1 MSVYPRVQ
9 PLAIPSRTE
18 NFEVYPASLA
28 QRRLWFLNQLQAP
41 TAAYNVH
48 VGLWLYGPLN
58 VEALQ
63 DSLQEIVNRHE
74 TLRTSFALERGE
86 LLQRVIQAH
95 RVSLPMRDFADVAE
109 PYPPA
114 YEFAKREVATSF
126 DLDKGPLFR
135 SHILR
140 IAPEEH
146 VYLCTMH
153 HTITDAWSMQVFTRE
168 LADLY
173 EALSDG
179 KTPALPELTI
189 QYGDYSEWQGHLL
202 ETEIAQKQ
210 LLYWK
215 DALEGAPA
223 VLELPQDN
231 PRPAEQTLQGASH
244 DFAVPSEMIARVAS
258 LAKQHKVTPFMFL
271 LAAFKVLLYRYS
283 GEPDVLVGVP
293 VAGRTLIETEALIG
307 FFVETLVLRD
317 DLSGNPR
324 FVDLLARVRET
335 TLGALANPDIP
346 FEKIVEEL
354 RPERNLSCNPIF
366 QIMFSV
372 IKSAIRSHHFGN
384 VVAYP
389 YVVNGSTS
397 ILDLCATFIEDSD
410 GKWWLQI
417 DFNTSL
423 FKLERIARMVE
434 DYIELL
440 QRITLDLAVRI
451 DSLSV
456 SVPSLG
462 ASQLAFTKAK
472 TRRNGQVRLKCRRQT
487 SSPARR
493 EEHRPTTD
501 AEQALL
507 VGIWKDVLGV
517 QEIGIH
523 DNFFDVGGHSLLA
536 AHLTA
541 QIQNATGRTIP
552 VSSIFRAPTIETLAK
567 LLRDTVSEPDPVVI
581 QLGQGDSGIPFFAA
595 AGVDSFGYALLARH
609 LGEHQSIYK
618 LQGPGPG
625 VWGRP
630 FEREEL
636 STLAEQYI
644 RAMQTVQPRGP
655 YCLGGM
661 CDGVRIA
668 QEIIV
673 QLESRGEKVALFAIL
688 DTWVLENSQV
698 RMLWAIHYYRERLRR
713 FTYLPLRQKLS
724 TLQRAF
730 KRLAG
735 RSGSGKAG
743 WSQAYWPDENFHP
756 PQFRASVLLFKRP
769 RQPFYYVRDPE
780 MGWGERSTGGV
791 EICEVR
797 CGHFQ
802 ILRQPHVGVIAER
815 LSARLH
821 KIDEQFRG
829 KATTVPLSGTQLTV
843 QLEEGRRSEFTGS
856 ILNEGV
862 AKT

>member
-1 MSVYPRVQ
+1 MSVHHRVQ

-18 NFEVYPASLA
+18 NLEVYPASLA

-74 TLRTSFALERGE
+74 TLRTTFALQPGE
-86 LLQRVIQAH
+86 LVQRVIH
-95 RVSLPMRDFADVAE
+95 TYCVSLPMTDFAHLAE
-109 PYPPA
+109 PYPPV
-114 YEFAKREVATSF
+114 YEFAKREVATPF

-135 SHILR
+135 AHILR

-146 VYLCTMH
+146 VFFCTMH

-189 QYGDYSEWQGHLL
+189 QYGDYAEWQGHLL

-244 DFAVPSEMIARVAS
+244 DFAMPSEIIAKVAS
-258 LAKQHKVTPFMFL
+258 LAKRHSVTPFMFL

-293 VAGRTLIETEALIG
+293 VAGRTLVETEALIG

-354 RPERNLSCNPIF
+354 RPERNLSCNPVF
-366 QIMFSV
+366 QVMFSV

-440 QRITLDLAVRI
+440 RRITVDLAVRI
-451 DSLSV
+451 DN
-456 SVPSLG
+456 VPLLF
-462 ASQLAFTKAK
+462 APQPALTEAK
-472 TRRNGQVRLKCRRQT
+472 PRRNGQGRLKRRPQAS
-487 SSPARR
+487 SSPRR
-493 EEHRPTTD
+493 EHPPTAD

-517 QEIGIH
+517 HEIGIH

-552 VSSIFRAPTIETLAK
+552 VSSIFRAPTIEALAN
-567 LLRDTVSEPDPVVI
+567 LLRDHAVSEPDPVI
-581 QLGQGDSGIPFFAA
+581 MQLGQGGGGMPFFAVA
-595 AGVDSFGYALLARH
+595 APGVDSLGYALLARH
-609 LGEHQSIYK
+609 LGDQQSTYK
-618 LQGPGPG
+618 LQGPGP
-625 VWGRP
+625 WIWERP
-630 FEREEL
+630 LKQVEVR
-636 STLAEQYI
+636 TLAEQYI
-644 RAMQTVQPRGP
+644 RAMQTVQPQGP
-655 YCLGGM
+655 
-661 CDGVRIA
+661 
-668 QEIIV
+668 
-673 QLESRGEKVALFAIL
+673 
-688 DTWVLENSQV
+688 
-698 RMLWAIHYYRERLRR
+698 
-713 FTYLPLRQKLS
+713 
-724 TLQRAF
+724 
-730 KRLAG
+730 
-735 RSGSGKAG
+735 
-743 WSQAYWPDENFHP
+743 
-756 PQFRASVLLFKRP
+756 
-769 RQPFYYVRDPE
+769 
-780 MGWGERSTGGV
+780 
-791 EICEVR
+791 
-797 CGHFQ
+797 
-802 ILRQPHVGVIAER
+802 
-815 LSARLH
+815 
-821 KIDEQFRG
+821 
-829 KATTVPLSGTQLTV
+829 
-843 QLEEGRRSEFTGS
+843 
-856 ILNEGV
+856 
-862 AKT
+862 